1 MRRTVIH
8 VCLLAML
15 FSLSALSGVSAQVAT
30 PAPQGPELPW
40 TWSLQSYKKLRT
52 IQVGDE
58 ALTVEIADTNDLQTR
73 GLSYRDGLDTG
84 TGMLFVYPDSSNH
97 TFWMKG
103 MRFCLD
109 IVWIDKGEITGAAE
123 NACPEPG
130 ATDAQLT
137 RYPSEGP
144 AQFVL
149 EVPAGWLAE
158 HGYGAGTPVDL
169 SSVEVPSGLSGR

>member
-1 MRRTVIH
+1 MRPVVIR
-8 VCLLAML
+8 VGLLAML
-15 FSLSALSGVSAQVAT
+15 LSVLVLGSATAQVAT
-30 PAPQGPELPW
+30 PTPQGPELPW

-52 IQVGDE
+52 IHVGDE

-73 GLSYRDGLDTG
+73 GLSYRDGLEPG

-109 IVWIDKGEITGAAE
+109 IVWINNGEIIGAAE

-130 ATDAQLT
+130 VGDNQLT
-137 RYPSEGP
+137 RYPSDGP

-149 EVPAGWLAE
+149 EVPAGWLAD